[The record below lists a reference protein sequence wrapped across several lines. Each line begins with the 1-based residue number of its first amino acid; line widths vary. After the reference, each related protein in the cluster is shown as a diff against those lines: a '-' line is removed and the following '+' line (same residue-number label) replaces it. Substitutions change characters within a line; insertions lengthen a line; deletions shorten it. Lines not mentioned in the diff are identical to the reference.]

1 MDTLNRELARQ
12 ADRYI
17 DDSHENFA
25 ELGQRFFE
33 EFGYDHKAN
42 RGVSTQVRNLQ
53 QIALSA
59 RRFVDIEDFVKN
71 QMGKRTNQWP
81 AVGDEV
87 LSQLKVLRQESRNLS
102 EDRAQ
107 EFLLRLH
114 LARGWVNVVVGE
126 YLYQVAQSRM
136 EGSS

>member
-1 MDTLNRELARQ
+1 MDILNRELARQ
-12 ADRYI
+12 ADHYI
-17 DDSHENFA
+17 DDKHEDFA

-33 EFGYDHKAN
+33 AFGYDHKAN
-42 RGVSTQVRNLQ
+42 RLSTQVRNLQ

-71 QMGKRTNQWP
+71 QMGKRRNKWP
-81 AVGDEV
+81 AVGEEV
-87 LSQLKVLRQESRNLS
+87 LSQLRVLRRESRNMS
-102 EDRAQ
+102 GDRAQ

-126 YLYQVAQSRM
+126 YLYQVAQSQM

>member
-1 MDTLNRELARQ
+1 MDILNRELARQ

-17 DDSHENFA
+17 DDSHEDFA

-33 EFGYDHKAN
+33 AFGYDHKAN
-42 RGVSTQVRNLQ
+42 RLSTQVRNLQ
-53 QIALSA
+53 QITLSA

-71 QMGKRTNQWP
+71 QMGKRTNKWP
-81 AVGDEV
+81 AVGEEV
-87 LSQLKVLRQESRNLS
+87 LSQLKALRRESRDMS

-126 YLYQVAQSRM
+126 YLYQVAQSQM

>member
-1 MDTLNRELARQ
+1 MDTLNRELVRL

-17 DDSHENFA
+17 DDSHEDFA

-33 EFGYDHKAN
+33 AFGYDRNAGHA
-42 RGVSTQVRNLQ
+42 SAQVLNLQ

-71 QMGKRTNQWP
+71 QMGKRTNKWP
-81 AVGDEV
+81 LVGDEV
-87 LSQLKVLRQESRNLS
+87 LSQLKVLRQESRNIS

-107 EFLLRLH
+107 QFLVRLH

-126 YLYQVAQSRM
+126 YRYRIAHSRM
-136 EGSS
+136 EDAS